1 MGGGEYLS
9 KLDKY
14 IHEAIKNIRDDRET
28 TKELLND
35 LVQYIAKNEQ
45 NHKEVGLTAAKYL
58 ETLQRS
64 NEQLVKIS
72 GIVQKEQKENT
83 NFNFSMND
91 KNNLYDLISEDKD
104 EEK

>member
-1 MGGGEYLS
+1 MSE

-14 IHEAIKNIRDDRET
+14 ISEAIENIRNDRET
-28 TKELLND
+28 TKELLDD

-64 NEQLVKIS
+64 NEQLVKLS
-72 GIVQKEQKENT
+72 AIVQKERKENT
-83 NFNFSMND
+83 NFNFSMSD
-91 KNNLYDLISEDKD
+91 RDNLYNIIKED
-104 EEK
+104 EEGK

>member
-1 MGGGEYLS
+1 MS

-14 IHEAIKNIRDDRET
+14 IQEAIENVRDDRET

-72 GIVQKEQKENT
+72 GIVQREQKDNT

>member
-1 MGGGEYLS
+1 MS